1 MYVTEPTCISVE
13 AAPRPPCL
21 PRPHPSFPSQATG
34 QAQYAGVRRGRWRLQ
49 PVHMDMDARK
59 EKEFDIACIP
69 APGHKHCRDLTHTY
83 IHTTPAPQQYFGSLV
98 IQTLVI
104 PPRRTPSSFLTSLL
118 GALQLC
124 QTYMFQAAVV
134 QLPLFPRAEALPPHK
149 MNRVSIVPRSTDSKT
164 QESLTHPIRVAFST
178 EDEYACDSLSQTD
191 VLSVG
196 KISAGQGPL
205 PSHTRRMTARDQK

>member
-34 QAQYAGVRRGRWRLQ
+34 HAQYAGVRRGRWRLQ

-69 APGHKHCRDLTHTY
+69 APGQAPQGPHTY
-83 IHTTPAPQQYFGSLV
+83 IHTYIHTYHTSSARVLPVTRYSDTSDPTTSHPTVLPNKPAGRTAVVSDVHVPSRSCATPAFSQGRSAT
-98 IQTLVI
+98 I
-104 PPRRTPSSFLTSLL
+104 
-118 GALQLC
+118 A
-124 QTYMFQAAVV
+124 
-134 QLPLFPRAEALPPHK
+134 
-149 MNRVSIVPRSTDSKT
+149 PRSTDSKT

-178 EDEYACDSLSQTD
+178 EDEYACGSLSQTD

-205 PSHTRRMTARDQK
+205 PSHTSR